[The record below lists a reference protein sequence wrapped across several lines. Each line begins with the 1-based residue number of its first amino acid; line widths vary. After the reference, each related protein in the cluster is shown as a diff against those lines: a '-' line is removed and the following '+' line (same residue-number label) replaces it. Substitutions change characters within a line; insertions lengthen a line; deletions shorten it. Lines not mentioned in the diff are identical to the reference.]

1 MDSRFSAVGL
11 WPTASPR
18 NDTGGSKDFVM
29 TAIDETHDAS
39 RRSFVQTANGHP
51 DFPIQNLPFGV
62 FSPGADEPRGG
73 VAIGDQILDL
83 GAAVASGLFAG
94 EAARAAQAASGSSLN
109 ALLALGGGL
118 RRALRR
124 RLAELLTLGCP
135 EQLKIEPH
143 LHPAEACVM
152 HMPARVGDYTDF
164 FAGIHHATN
173 AGKQLRPDNPLL
185 PNYKYLPIGY
195 HGRASS
201 ICPSGVAVSRPHGQR
216 KPPNADAPS
225 FGPSQRLDY
234 ELELGI
240 WIGPGNALGQSILI
254 SQAEQHVAGY
264 CLLNDWSARDVQ
276 AWEYQPLGPFLAKN
290 FATTI
295 SAWVITPEALAPFRL
310 AQPPRPDG
318 DPKPLAYLF
327 DERDQREGALDLE
340 LEVLLLTQSMREK
353 KLPPHRVAVSNTRNL
368 YWTVAQLIAHHTSG
382 GCNLGAGDL
391 FGSGTI
397 SGPMPG
403 SFGSLLETTEGGRKP
418 LELPS
423 GESRRFLEDGDEVIM
438 RARAR
443 RAGFASIGFGECR
456 GRVQP
461 ARPE

>member
-1 MDSRFSAVGL
+1 MEHTDIGCKSISTRAARDMA
-11 WPTASPR
+11 T
-18 NDTGGSKDFVM
+18 
-29 TAIDETHDAS
+29 IDETHDAA
-39 RRSFVQTANGHP
+39 RRSFVETANGHP
-51 DFPIQNLPFGV
+51 EFPIQNLPFGI
-62 FSPGADEPRGG
+62 FSRTADEPRGG

-83 GAAVASGLFAG
+83 GAAVGSGLFAG
-94 EAARAAQAASGSSLN
+94 DAARAAQAASGSSLN
-109 ALLALGGGL
+109 AFLALGGEA
-118 RRALRR
+118 RRALRT
-124 RLAELLTLGCP
+124 RLCELLTLGCP
-135 EQLKIEPH
+135 ERPKVEPH
-143 LHPAEACVM
+143 LHPAAACTM

-185 PNYKYLPIGY
+185 PNYKYVPIGY

-201 ICPSGVAVSRPHGQR
+201 IGPSGVAVRRPHGQR
-216 KPPNADAPS
+216 KPPDADAPL

-240 WIGPGNALGQSILI
+240 WIGPGNTLGQPISI

-295 SAWVITPEALAPFRL
+295 SAWVIVPEALAPFRV
-310 AQPPRPDG
+310 AQPPRREG
-318 DPKPLAYLF
+318 DPKPLDYLF

-353 KLPPHRVAVSNTRNL
+353 GLPPHRVAVSNTRYL

-397 SGPMPG
+397 SGPTPEG
-403 SFGSLLETTEGGRKP
+403 FGSLLESTEGGRKP
-418 LELPS
+418 LDLPS
-423 GESRRFLEDGDEVIM
+423 GESRGFLDDGDEVIM

-456 GRVQP
+456 ARVLP
-461 ARPE
+461 ARSE